1 MTLFFFENTAK
12 ESSLPSCNSS
22 VEKDVQCTKIIDD
35 QSSLSSTASLSTL
48 SSQDSLVTCTAA
60 STTDLSQTNRHVTF
74 NDNANVYHEP
84 HHYYIN
90 GEEADLWYTAQ
101 DYKQFKSIAASMAK
115 MINKQAPTPFS
126 RVLEKVYQ
134 ECCTGTQ
141 QHDDEGTPSNK
152 SPMRLMRQ
160 LFHGTQRSASVAT
173 ACVGLEQRSC
183 RTIARNRSQCRR
195 ELVFIVYTTQ
205 MQQRKENENDWMMM
219 DDDYYLEQMRL
230 QCERVSHRS
239 RVFARL
245 LAQAQWEADLE

>member
-1 MTLFFFENTAK
+1 MH
-12 ESSLPSCNSS
+12 
-22 VEKDVQCTKIIDD
+22 CTKIIDND
-35 QSSLSSTASLSTL
+35 DSSLSSTASLSTL

-60 STTDLSQTNRHVTF
+60 STSGISQTSRHVTF
-74 NDNANVYHEP
+74 NDSANVYHEP
-84 HHYYIN
+84 RHHYIE

-115 MINKQAPTPFS
+115 MIDKQASRSFS

-134 ECCTGTQ
+134 ECCAGTQ
-141 QHDDEGTPSNK
+141 QHDEDAFDEGSPTNK

-160 LFHGTQRSASVAT
+160 LFHGTQRSA
-173 ACVGLEQRSC
+173 CVGLEQRSS

-205 MQQRKENENDWMMM
+205 VQQRKENENDWMMM

-239 RVFARL
+239 RVFARI
-245 LAQAQWEADLE
+245 LAQARWETDL